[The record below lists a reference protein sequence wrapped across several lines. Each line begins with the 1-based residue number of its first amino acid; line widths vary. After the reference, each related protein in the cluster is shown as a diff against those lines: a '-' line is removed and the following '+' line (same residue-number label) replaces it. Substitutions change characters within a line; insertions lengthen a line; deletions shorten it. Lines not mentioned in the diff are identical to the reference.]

1 MPYYSSSNSEKYQAY
16 LSTYSIDGF
25 FSSFIEVV
33 GIHAWVNSTQ
43 IPVLTTDTID
53 ILLPGIKK
61 HYGSNVPVDIHY
73 NVTKLGQFSV
83 SEANEEMGGVA
94 SLTLEFWV
102 ENADGTKEMAADL
115 SLEDIVF

>member
-1 MPYYSSSNSEKYQAY
+1 MPYYSASNSEKYQAY

-25 FSSFIEVV
+25 FSSFIEVA

-61 HYGSNVPVDIHY
+61 HYGSGMPVDIHY
-73 NVTKLGQFSV
+73 NVTQLGQFSV

-94 SLTLEFWV
+94 SLALEFWV

-115 SLEDIVF
+115 SLDDIAF